1 MIKFDSLILCFF
13 FGIFKEYPIRFD
25 TIRYDTSFS
34 KFERITVGGFKKS
47 KIIIKKSTV
56 QLPNL
61 ARTKKKPNR
70 VEPKWKEANR
80 IDKFKLKRGKNLAER
95 ISILLLWNPLE
106 WFAYSCKKLVQ
117 FGRTESSKKLKI
129 FVRLNFSNQIEFQ
142 VRVKFWSFTVRILK
156 KSLKSS
162 QLKYKNNRKSAS

>member
-25 TIRYDTSFS
+25 SIRFDSIRYDSIRDDTSFS

-70 VEPKWKEANR
+70 VEPK
-80 IDKFKLKRGKNLAER
+80 
-95 ISILLLWNPLE
+95 
-106 WFAYSCKKLVQ
+106 
-117 FGRTESSKKLKI
+117 
-129 FVRLNFSNQIEFQ
+129 
-142 VRVKFWSFTVRILK
+142 
-156 KSLKSS
+156 
-162 QLKYKNNRKSAS
+162 